1 MVSEPEM
8 NWYIDWQKVEASLL
22 ELADLAEG
30 LMPETP
36 RQDYLLLVAASER
49 GLALDHLASWLAE
62 DEVPI
67 SDHMRTEIMLL
78 AEVMRMTDEI
88 SQILSRCPTLPTST
102 DRGL

>member
-1 MVSEPEM
+1 MSEPEV
-8 NWYIDWQKVEASLL
+8 NWYIDWQKVKASLL

-30 LMPETP
+30 MIAEKP
-36 RQDYLLLVAASER
+36 RQDYLSLVAAGER

-67 SDHMRTEIMLL
+67 SDHMRREMMLL

-88 SQILSRCPTLPTST
+88 SHILSSCPAVPTSR
-102 DRGL
+102 D